1 LATWCVVG
9 KESSTPLLIQV
20 PRAES
25 KSAGKRSVIGRLP
38 CRLCELSTKG
48 GNVRQW
54 YCRTCRRVCY
64 DGFGGHLDLRSTACV
79 SRRSA
84 ATDRYATLD
93 RQRQCGDAAGKRAAR
108 AVFVCQVGGGGLV
121 GLCGGHSGR
130 WEFGVLVVGVRS
142 CQCWLLSSSCV
153 VRRACPPRSLLL
165 PAACLSSLVLSLP
178 PSLPSST
185 SSARGAV

>member
-1 LATWCVVG
+1 VG

-153 VRRACPPRSLLL
+153 VPARLARCCCPL
-165 PAACLSSLVLSLP
+165 PAFQVSSSLFLP
-178 PSLPSST
+178 PLPHPHPLHE
-185 SSARGAV
+185 GLFDFG